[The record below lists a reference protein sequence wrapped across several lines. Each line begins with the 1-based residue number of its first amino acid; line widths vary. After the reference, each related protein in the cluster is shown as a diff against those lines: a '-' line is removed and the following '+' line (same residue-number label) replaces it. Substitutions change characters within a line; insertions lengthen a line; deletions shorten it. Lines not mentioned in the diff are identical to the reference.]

1 MAVNPAIAMGTRGI
15 ELADPLAQYGK
26 VAAIQQAQNQN
37 ALAQYQLSAAQR
49 ADEQAANR
57 LRVFQEAGGDPKKV
71 YNALLQLGD
80 VEGATKLAKG
90 EADVGKTRAET
101 IAQHMKLSEE
111 RLKTVRTPED
121 YLAWH
126 QSNHADPVLAD
137 YFKPLG
143 ITAETQTQKIM
154 QQLQQPGG
162 FENLFKQS
170 ALGLEKS
177 MEQVLT
183 SQNLGRTIQVLSTP
197 KYAMPGAAP
206 QATVV
211 PGSVQQVTMAPGEA
225 ERIAIARGQLGVS
238 QGQLELARQKERR
251 IADTGEGTELAP
263 KEIQK
268 REAAYPK
275 ATSAVKSFEAN
286 SDGFIS
292 DLKKLRDHP
301 GLSNITGVIAG
312 RTPSFT
318 SEGRAA
324 QALYDK
330 IVAKGGFQALQAL
343 REASTTGGALGSVSN
358 QEGKQLVQSFA
369 AIDQRQDAPD
379 VQAAIDQVIQEVEG
393 TKARVRE
400 AYDMTY
406 DYKNRRGHKAT
417 PAPASPATPG
427 VIDFGSLR

>member
-1 MAVNPAIAMGTRGI
+1 MALDPRISLGVQPMQ
-15 ELADPLAQYGK
+15 LPDPLAQYGK

-57 LRVFQEAGGDPKKV
+57 LRVFQEAGGDPAKV
-71 YNALLQLGD
+71 RNALLQTGD
-80 VEGATKLAKG
+80 IEGYTKLTKG
-90 EADVGKTRAET
+90 EAEAGKTRAET
-101 IAQHMKLSEE
+101 IAKHMALSKE
-111 RLKTVRTPED
+111 RLATVRTPED

-126 QSNHADPVLAD
+126 QANHADPVLNE

-143 ITAETQTQKIM
+143 ITAESQNAKII

-183 SQNLGRTIQVLSTP
+183 SQNLGRTTQVLSTP

-211 PGSVQQVTMAPGEA
+211 PGSVQQMTMAPGEA
-225 ERIAIARGQLGVS
+225 ERIAISRGQLGVA
-238 QGQLELARQKERR
+238 QAQLDLARQKERR
-251 IADTGEGTELAP
+251 VAEQGESLEISP

-286 SDGFIS
+286 SDSFIS
-292 DLKKLRDHP
+292 DLKKLRNHP

-393 TKARVRE
+393 TKTRVRE

-406 DYKNRRGHKAT
+406 DYKTRRGA
-417 PAPASPATPG
+417 APAQPG
-427 VIDFGSLR
+427 ASKPTVSNW

>member
-1 MAVNPAIAMGTRGI
+1 MTLDPRISLGVQPMQ
-15 ELADPLAQYGK
+15 LPDPLVQYGK

-49 ADEQAANR
+49 SDEQAANR
-57 LRVFQEAGGDPKKV
+57 LRLFQEAGGDPTRV
-71 YNALLQLGD
+71 RNALLQTGD
-80 VEGATKLAKG
+80 IEGYTKLTKG
-90 EADVGKTRAET
+90 EAEAGKTRAET
-101 IAQHMKLSEE
+101 IAKHMALSKE
-111 RLKTVRTPED
+111 RLATVRTPED

-126 QSNHADPVLAD
+126 QANHADPVLAE

-143 ITAETQTQKIM
+143 ITAESQNAKII

-162 FENLFKQS
+162 FEALFKQS
-170 ALGLEKS
+170 ALGLDKA
-177 MEQVLT
+177 MEQTLT
-183 SQNLGRTIQVLSTP
+183 SQTLGGTARVISTP
-197 KYAMPGAAP
+197 KYALPGTTPAAS
-206 QATVV
+206 VV
-211 PGSVQQVTMAPGEA
+211 PGSIGQVTMTPGEQA
-225 ERIAIARGQLGVS
+225 NVGLRMR
-238 QGQLELARQKERR
+238 ELSLAQQKERR
-251 IADTGEGTELAP
+251 IAEQGESVEISP

-275 ATSAVKSFEAN
+275 ATSAVNSFEAN
-286 SDGFIS
+286 SDSFVN

-301 GLSNITGVIAG
+301 GLSSITGVIAG
-312 RTPSFT
+312 RTPSI
-318 SEGRAA
+318 SKDGRAA

-393 TKARVRE
+393 TKSRVRE

-406 DYKNRRGHKAT
+406 DYKTRRGGGKVT
-417 PAPASPATPG
+417 PAQPG
-427 VIDFGSLR
+427 APKPTVSNW

>member
-1 MAVNPAIAMGTRGI
+1 MALDPRISLGVQPMQMP
-15 ELADPLAQYGK
+15 DPLAQYGK

-143 ITAETQTQKIM
+143 ITAETQTQQIM
-154 QQLQQPGG
+154 KQLEKPGG
-162 FENLFKQS
+162 FEALFAQS
-170 ALGLEKS
+170 ALGLKDS
-177 MEQVLT
+177 MKRVLT
-183 SQNLGRTIQVLSTP
+183 SQNLGGTTRIVSTP
-197 KYAMPGAAP
+197 EFAMAGTTP

-211 PGSVQQVTMAPGEA
+211 PGSVQQVTLAPGEA
-225 ERIAIARGQLGVS
+225 ERIAIAR
-238 QGQLELARQKERR
+238 GQLELARQKERR

-318 SEGRAA
+318 GEGRAA

-393 TKARVRE
+393 TKSRVRE

-406 DYKNRRGHKAT
+406 DYKARRGVGKVT
-417 PAPASPATPG
+417 PAQPG
-427 VIDFGSLR
+427 APKPTVSNW

>member
-1 MAVNPAIAMGTRGI
+1 MA
-15 ELADPLAQYGK
+15 LDPRISLGVQPMQLPDPMAQYGK

-57 LRVFQEAGGDPKKV
+57 LRLFQEAGGDPNKIG
-71 YNALLQLGD
+71 NALLRTGD
-80 VEGATKLAKG
+80 IEGYTKYSKAMSESQAAKLKFDADLAQRAASIYSTVTDEPSWQAARQKLA
-90 EADVGKTRAET
+90 A
-101 IAQHMKLSEE
+101 
-111 RLKTVRTPED
+111 
-121 YLAWH
+121 
-126 QSNHADPVLAD
+126 
-137 YFKPLG
+137 LG
-143 ITAETQTQKIM
+143 GDA
-154 QQLQQPGG
+154 
-162 FENLFKQS
+162 S
-170 ALGLEKS
+170 ALPTSYEPAFVQREIQQAFGIKDLAER
-177 MEQVLT
+177 VLT
-183 SQNLGRTIQVLSTP
+183 SQTLGGTARVISTP
-197 KYAMPGAAP
+197 KYALPGTVP
-206 QATVV
+206 QAAVV
-211 PGSVQQVTMAPGEA
+211 PGSVGQVTMTPTEAANLALRQREVALGERKE
-225 ERIAIARGQLGVS
+225 ERVASA
-238 QGQLELARQKERR
+238 
-251 IADTGEGTELAP
+251 GEGTELAP
-263 KEIQK
+263 KEVQK

-286 SDGFIS
+286 SDSFIS
-292 DLKKLRDHP
+292 DLKKLRNHP

-406 DYKNRRGHKAT
+406 DYKTRRGGEA
-417 PAPASPATPG
+417 APKQPDINAQALQWARSNPNDPRSAEILKRLG
-427 VIDFGSLR
+427 VK